1 MDAET
6 INRIQSQLDE
16 AGKETTEEICK
27 LLYGGSKMVTV
38 AEVLETLGFYVPHTS
53 HRTLDNE
60 LYAIHN
66 SGWVFDD
73 EDNIVKFIS
82 AE

>member
-6 INRIQSQLDE
+6 IRNIQAELDE
-16 AGKETTEEICK
+16 MGKEATKEVYKRI
-27 LLYGGSKMVTV
+27 YDGSKMVTV
-38 AEVLETLGFYVPHTS
+38 AEVLEMLGFYVPHTS

-60 LYAIHN
+60 LYAMYN
-66 SGWVFDD
+66 SGWVLDD
-73 EDNIVKFIS
+73 EDNVVKFIS

>member
-6 INRIQSQLDE
+6 IRNIQAELDE
-16 AGKETTEEICK
+16 MGKEATKEVYKRI
-27 LLYGGSKMVTV
+27 YDGSKMVTV
-38 AEVLETLGFYVPHTS
+38 AEVLEMLGFYVPRTG

-60 LYAIHN
+60 LYAMHN
-66 SGWVFDD
+66 SGWVLDD
-73 EDNIVKFIS
+73 SNNVIKFIS